1 VTSFYPSI
9 LESSDELRL
18 VIEAFVQDQ
27 IVGRFPDPDF
37 VCDVYVTSDRRVKIM
52 DFNPYGGNTLPL
64 LFSWSDF
71 GGRETV
77 GGASEAVKATPTET
91 LIVSPPRESG
101 EVKEPGAG
109 LKCLTPRRSRQST
122 RIGERSS
129 DVSEGRNK
137 GKERV
142 ESSRGSRDVKKLEEG
157 ARVDLESG
165 PEELRP
171 ESSGRSEQPRGPVE
185 FRIIETAMGVMPSM
199 TIAGGAPFD
208 LVDLSKGG
216 AIDEFIKRCSETP
229 DPE

>member
-9 LESSDELRL
+9 LESRDELRHL
-18 VIEAFVQDQ
+18 IEAFFQDQ

-71 GGRETV
+71 AGSETV
-77 GGASEAVKATPTET
+77 AGASEAGKANPAET
-91 LIVSPPRESG
+91 LSVAPPRESG
-101 EVKEPGAG
+101 EVREPGAG

-137 GKERV
+137 GE
-142 ESSRGSRDVKKLEEG
+142 ESSRGSGDVEKLEEG
-157 ARVDLESG
+157 ACVNLASG
-165 PEELRP
+165 QEELRP
-171 ESSGRSEQPRGPVE
+171 ESSGRSEQPRGPIE
-185 FRIIETAMGVMPSM
+185 FRIVETAMGVMPSM

-229 DPE
+229 DTE